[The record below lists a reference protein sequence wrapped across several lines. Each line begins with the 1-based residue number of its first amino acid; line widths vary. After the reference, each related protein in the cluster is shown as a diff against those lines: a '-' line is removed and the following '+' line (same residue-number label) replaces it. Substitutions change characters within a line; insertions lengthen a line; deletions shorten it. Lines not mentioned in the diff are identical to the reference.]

1 MDTQNNRKDTA
12 IQNRISLPAD
22 DLPIQEE
29 GEIRT
34 VADLTPWIK
43 EPEYFPAVV
52 EWEGDEVARQNR
64 EESAELIPYVE
75 MSNNEIAEV
84 VRYVATKGGQVV
96 AVGAYFAAIG
106 VVTIVKYVAIG
117 VAVFVWEGIK
127 MLFRLSRKG
136 PSLVA
141 GDDTSGPR
149 QTTNAE
155 INVMT
160 NVNAGGNVTI
170 NQNIRIG

>member
-1 MDTQNNRKDTA
+1 MDTQNDRKTTA
-12 IQNRISLPAD
+12 IQNRIPLPAD
-22 DLPIQEE
+22 DLPVQPV
-29 GEIRT
+29 GET
-34 VADLTPWIK
+34 QVVGKTEPVEQVK
-43 EPEYFPAVV
+43 EMDYFPAVV
-52 EWEGDEVARQNR
+52 EWEGREVRR
-64 EESAELIPYVE
+64 TESPELIPYVE
-75 MSNNEIAEV
+75 MSNNEIAET

-96 AVGAYFAAIG
+96 AIGVYFAALG

-117 VAVFVWEGIK
+117 VVVFVWEGVK
-127 MLFRLSRKG
+127 MLFKMSRKG

-141 GDDTSGPR
+141 GDDTQGPR
-149 QTTNAE
+149 QTTNAN

>member
-1 MDTQNNRKDTA
+1 MDTQNDRKTTA
-12 IQNRISLPAD
+12 IQNRIPLPAD

-29 GEIRT
+29 GQSRA
-34 VADLTPWIK
+34 VVDLAPRVK
-43 EPEYFPAVV
+43 EMEYFPAVV
-52 EWEGDEVARQNR
+52 EWEGREVRR
-64 EESAELIPYVE
+64 TESAELIPYVE
-75 MSNNEIAEV
+75 MSNNEITEV

-96 AVGAYFAAIG
+96 AIGVYFAALG

-117 VAVFVWEGIK
+117 VAVFVWEGVK
-127 MLFRLSRKG
+127 MLFKMSRKG
-136 PSLVA
+136 PSLIA
-141 GDDTSGPR
+141 GDDAQGPR
-149 QTTNAE
+149 QTTNAN